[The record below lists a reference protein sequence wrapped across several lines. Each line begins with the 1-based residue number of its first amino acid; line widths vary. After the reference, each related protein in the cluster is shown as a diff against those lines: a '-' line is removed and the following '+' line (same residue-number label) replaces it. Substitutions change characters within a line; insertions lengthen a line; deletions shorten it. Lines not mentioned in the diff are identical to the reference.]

1 MAVISSHL
9 MAESF
14 AGLVVREEKQPA
26 APTGQG
32 AIVSHQASSAAGRG
46 RYCRAFPS
54 HACRPD
60 KALHRG
66 TELNVSIGH
75 NFLRKRN
82 PVEEGSAPN
91 VIRLPSLRPQQIF
104 EPQE

>member
-9 MAESF
+9 MPESF

-32 AIVSHQASSAAGRG
+32 AIISHQASAAGRG
-46 RYCRAFPS
+46 RYCRALPS

-60 KALHRG
+60 KTLHRG

-75 NFLRKRN
+75 NLLRKRN
-82 PVEEGSAPN
+82 PVQEGSAPD
-91 VIRLPSLRPQQIF
+91 VTRPPSLRPQQRF